1 MTICHICGIPQ
12 DAGFFDESNVFDVGP
27 NGRPLQ
33 PGQELVLARYEL
45 HRNYC
50 GLLMYFAQFT
60 NLYAADPQAVK
71 TPGYQWQIRCNGQPR
86 DPYLTFGHIINPWG
100 LSGFPV
106 YLRLEE
112 GCTLEFA
119 IRNVGST
126 QNTLTEVGGRIL
138 GRTWY
143 NPVYGGAPNRL

>member
-1 MTICHICGIPQ
+1 MMNTCQICGIPQ
-12 DAGFFDESNVFDVGP
+12 DAGFFDESSIKGAP
-27 NGRPLQ
+27 PL
-33 PGQELVLARYEL
+33 GQEVVLARYEL
-45 HRNYC
+45 HREYC

-60 NLYAADPQAVK
+60 DVYAGDPKEVE

-119 IRNVGST
+119 IRKVGDD
-126 QNTLTEVGGRIL
+126 QGKTLQKIGGRIL

-143 NPVYGGAPNRL
+143 NTAYGGAPNRL